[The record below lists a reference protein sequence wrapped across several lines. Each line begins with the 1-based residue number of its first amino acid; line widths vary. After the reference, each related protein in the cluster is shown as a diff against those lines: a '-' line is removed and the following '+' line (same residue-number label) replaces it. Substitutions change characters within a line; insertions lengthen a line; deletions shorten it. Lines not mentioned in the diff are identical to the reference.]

1 MTLGR
6 YTAAYAQPI
15 RMEEQGEG
23 IVIRKRVWIFIMML
37 IIAVILNVGL
47 FSSFGTGD
55 TSDQPKAVD
64 GELDLSGWDFQHD
77 GILKLD
83 GMWAFYGSQLLG
95 PNTDW
100 SDGSLG
106 KSFVSVPSSWNNY
119 ELEPAVN
126 DGLGYATYRLR
137 IRVPEDPGTL
147 AIRVPNIMTAYKL
160 WINGDLIA
168 EAGQVDELA
177 ENNKAEQFPR
187 VISFA
192 TESGAADL
200 VIQVSNYHHRKGGIW
215 TSLTLGTTQEI
226 TRKEILAVAEQ
237 MLIIGSLFIIGT
249 YHMGLYAFRKRERFT
264 LHFGLLCLCVAFR
277 MGVTGET
284 MLFQRFPGASWQLG
298 MRIEYIAFA
307 LCGVTGYTYMYRMF
321 PKEGSRRSQRVFN
334 VIGYSLSV
342 ATAVLPVLVFTRIL
356 VVYQLYIVIVCA
368 TCLYVVIRA
377 RIRKREG
384 ATLVLT
390 GITFFIF
397 TVINDMLFYSEQHV
411 SVQLV
416 PFGITFFILVQSIIL
431 SNRFTNAMHHVELV
445 SDELRELNANLELR
459 VEHRTNELKQSN
471 ESLEQSNIELE
482 KLEKSRRHLLSNISH
497 DLRTPMTLVQGYLEA
512 MRDGLIEDKEQQQRH
527 LNMMLGKLS
536 RLNSLID
543 DLFELSK
550 LEAGQVR
557 FHYENVS
564 VRGWLESVQ
573 FSFETDVNRVGGVLH
588 CVYNGITLTGC
599 DMEQASLESESPVI
613 RIDIARME
621 QVMSNLIYNALR
633 YLPEEDSDKERRI
646 TIEAVEERGTVV
658 IEVTDTGCG
667 IDPEDLPYIF
677 DRFYKKDKSRNS
689 SEGGSGLGLS
699 IVKEIV
705 HQHGGWIEAR
715 NTIDQGASFL
725 IRLPLVMQK

>member
-1 MTLGR
+1 M
-6 YTAAYAQPI
+6 
-15 RMEEQGEG
+15 
-23 IVIRKRVWIFIMML
+23 VIRKPVWIFVIML

-47 FSSFGTGD
+47 FNSFTTGD
-55 TSDQPKAVD
+55 SSHRPKAVN
-64 GELDLSGWDFQHD
+64 GELDLSGWDFQHE
-77 GILKLD
+77 GILKMD
-83 GMWAFYGSQLLG
+83 GTWMFYGGQLLG

-100 SDGSLG
+100 GDSSLG
-106 KSFVSVPSSWNNY
+106 ESFVSVPSSWNNY
-119 ELEPAVN
+119 ELEPAVRK
-126 DGLGYATYRLR
+126 GLGYATYRLL
-137 IRVPEDPGTL
+137 IRVPEEAGTL

-177 ENNKAEQFPR
+177 ENNKAEQYPR

-192 TESGAADL
+192 SDNGIADL
-200 VIQVSNYHHRKGGIW
+200 VIQVSNYKHRKGGIW
-215 TSLTLGTTQEI
+215 TSFSLGTTQEI

-264 LHFGLLCLCVAFR
+264 LSFGLLCLCVAFR

-284 MLFQRFPGASWQLG
+284 MMFQRFPGASWELG

-307 LCGVTGYTYMYRMF
+307 LCGVTGYTYIYRMF
-321 PKEGSRRSQRVFN
+321 PQEGSKRSYWIFN
-334 VIGYSLSV
+334 AVGYTLSV
-342 ATAVLPVLVFTRIL
+342 ATAVLPVLVYTRVL
-356 VVYQLYIVIVCA
+356 VIYQLYIVIVCA
-368 TCLYVVIRA
+368 TCMYVVTRA
-377 RIRKREG
+377 RIRNREG
-384 ATLVLT
+384 ATLVLA

-397 TVINDMLFYSEQHV
+397 TVINDILFYSEQHV

-431 SNRFTNAMHHVELV
+431 SNRFTNAMQNVELV
-445 SDELRELNANLELR
+445 SDELRELNANLEQR
-459 VEHRTNELKQSN
+459 VELRTNELKQSN
-471 ESLEQSNIELE
+471 ESLEHSNIELE

-512 MRDGLIEDKEQQQRH
+512 MRDGLIEDKDQQQRH

-557 FHYENVS
+557 FHYVNVS

-573 FSFETDVNRVGGVLH
+573 FSFETDVNRVGGALH
-588 CVYNGITLTGC
+588 CVYNGITLTASE
-599 DMEQASLESESPVI
+599 MEQGSLGSESPII

-633 YLPEEDSDKERRI
+633 YLPEADSDKDRRI

-715 NTIDQGASFL
+715 NTIDHGASFL
-725 IRLPLVMQK
+725 IRLPLAMQK

>member
-1 MTLGR
+1 
-6 YTAAYAQPI
+6 
-15 RMEEQGEG
+15 
-23 IVIRKRVWIFIMML
+23 MML